1 MCSQV
6 GGLARVIGPNFGPFF
21 DTFLPLL
28 LAKCSSKK
36 SPAERQMAMG
46 AMAEVLQ
53 AMGSAGAKYVP
64 AMLPAVRKGLKDSDR
79 CAHSY
84 QWQQQCRAI

>member
-1 MCSQV
+1 
-6 GGLARVIGPNFGPFF
+6 VIGPNFGPFF

-53 AMGSAGAKYVP
+53 AMGSAGGKYVP

-79 CAHSY
+79 CVCVCVCSLTA
-84 QWQQQCRAI
+84 AA

>member
-1 MCSQV
+1 MACHTCEQV
-6 GGLARVIGPNFGPFF
+6 GGLARVIGPGFGPFF

-28 LAKCSSKK
+28 LSKCSAKK

-53 AMGSAGAKYVP
+53 AMGSAGAQYVP
-64 AMLPAVRKGLKDSDR
+64 PMLPAVRKGLKDSDR
-79 CAHSY
+79 FV
-84 QWQQQCRAI
+84 